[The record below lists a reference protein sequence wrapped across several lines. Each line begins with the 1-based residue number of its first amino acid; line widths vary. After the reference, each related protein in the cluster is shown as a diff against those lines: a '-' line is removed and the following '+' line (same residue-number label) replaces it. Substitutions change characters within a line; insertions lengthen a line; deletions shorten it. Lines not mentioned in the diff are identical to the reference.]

1 MAKNNLITVW
11 CFGREIGRVGFDE
24 DRLSSTFQYHPEFL
38 KSGEFSRLFP
48 YIFKRTD
55 IAQVFDRYHS
65 ESFRGLPPMIAD
77 SLPDVFG
84 NIIFKAWLEAN
95 HEDFGKISVLEQLAY
110 VGSRGM
116 GALEYRP
123 ERKVLGKNVSI
134 DLDEITQVMG
144 RVLAQ
149 KNGISAEG
157 MDSAAL
163 LNIFKIGSSA
173 GGARPKVLISQ
184 HKTTGKIIP
193 GDLEYSADY
202 DHYLVKLLIPEEEHP
217 YSREK
222 VEYCYY
228 LTATELGI
236 AMMGSHLIE
245 DKHFATL
252 RYDRADGQKKHV
264 LTASGMTGWDFKD
277 PQKSSYENLF
287 TLALNLKL
295 PPKQLDELFL
305 RMVFNVVFFNID
317 DHLKNHA
324 FIYNQDR
331 DRWDLSPAYDITYA
345 LNPLQQVVRVNRALS
360 IGGKRRDVSVD
371 DLLTIAETYTVK
383 NPKQVIEKVVK
394 GIELWLENAEK
405 LGIPKHIIAAMQK
418 DFVRF

>member
-1 MAKNNLITVW
+1 
-11 CFGREIGRVGFDE
+11 
-24 DRLSSTFQYHPEFL
+24 
-38 KSGEFSRLFP
+38 
-48 YIFKRTD
+48 
-55 IAQVFDRYHS
+55 
-65 ESFRGLPPMIAD
+65 
-77 SLPDVFG
+77 
-84 NIIFKAWLEAN
+84 
-95 HEDFGKISVLEQLAY
+95 
-110 VGSRGM
+110 
-116 GALEYRP
+116 
-123 ERKVLGKNVSI
+123 
-134 DLDEITQVMG
+134 
-144 RVLAQ
+144 
-149 KNGISAEG
+149 
-157 MDSAAL
+157 
-163 LNIFKIGSSA
+163 
-173 GGARPKVLISQ
+173 
-184 HKTTGKIIP
+184 
-193 GDLEYSADY
+193 
-202 DHYLVKLLIPEEEHP
+202 
-217 YSREK
+217 
-222 VEYCYY
+222 
-228 LTATELGI
+228 
-236 AMMGSHLIE
+236 
-245 DKHFATL
+245 
-252 RYDRADGQKKHV
+252 
-264 LTASGMTGWDFKD
+264 MTGWDFKD

-360 IGGKRRDVSVD
+360 IGGKRRDVSMD